1 MTSRVTILS
10 FALFAVASVSQA
22 QIGKT
27 QTDAARKAAAATNA
41 QTKAAEEVG
50 QDTKKAAAPQTKAPA
65 PQTKAPAPQTKA
77 APPAQ
82 TKAAPPPQQKG
93 VPVVQQKTTT
103 TTTKSTTQQKAGSRP
118 DTSTGA
124 VSQAGGRRNQV
135 AIYRESFTYSEGG
148 RRDPFLS
155 LMLSGELRP
164 VFTDLTLTGVVHD
177 SDPRKSIAMLI
188 DVSTGESYR
197 VRVGQPLG
205 RMRVQRI
212 GLENITFSIDEFGL
226 SRTETL
232 VIDRSKKAGPAPA
245 RRP

>member
-1 MTSRVTILS
+1 MMRRMTVLS
-10 FALFAVASVSQA
+10 LALL
-22 QIGKT
+22 
-27 QTDAARKAAAATNA
+27 AAASAAGAQVVRPPNIQGPINAAKSAASKTNE
-41 QTKAAEEVG
+41 QTKAAEQVG
-50 QDTKKAAAPQTKAPA
+50 QDTKKSAP
-65 PQTKAPAPQTKA
+65 PQTKA
-77 APPAQ
+77 APPA
-82 TKAAPPPQQKG
+82 QQKG

-103 TTTKSTTQQKAGSRP
+103 TTTKSTTTQKAGSRP

-135 AIYRESFTYSEGG
+135 AIYRETFTYSEAG
-148 RRDPFLS
+148 RRDPFVS

-177 SDPRKSIAMLI
+177 PDPRKSIAMLV

-205 RMRVQRI
+205 RMRIQRI